1 MSEVK
6 NECEKIESNGTVS
19 LLKKSG
25 LLMLFLFGLLMR
37 IFIPIETFVHL
48 ADVMMAV
55 AVLGRLFMYVKGLSP
70 SLFLPKHDGSPLHLV
85 DKTRTAVPA
94 YDQSALSPLE
104 RVISDK

>member
-1 MSEVK
+1 MSEIENEGVK
-6 NECEKIESNGTVS
+6 IASNSTVS

-25 LLMLFLFGLLMR
+25 LLTLFLFGLFMR

-55 AVLGRLFMYVKGLSP
+55 AVLGRLFMYVKALNP

-85 DKTRTAVPA
+85 DKTPRGIPA